1 MQSPPHPLLLVM
13 KYPLPCPS
21 HPPLQN
27 TLAFLP
33 WIISH
38 HHIRPVVLIS
48 GESSPKLLFLCQ
60 SEACYQATV
69 WPNSLK
75 PTPHPPKP
83 QTNTHTHGQT
93 HMFNYSLDSMPKM
106 QLERTFSSSN
116 VRLETVT
123 VTLNQDGRKNK
134 MFFFSCHWYSIHLQL
149 LILKY
154 PAWNTFTFDVC
165 WNPTPTTWA
174 DVMGPKHSNVFS
186 VSLFD

>member
-75 PTPHPPKP
+75 PTPHPPKTP
-83 QTNTHTHGQT
+83 NQHTHTDKHTCSITVLTQCQKCNWSAPSPLLMWDLKQWRWHWIRMEG
-93 HMFNYSLDSMPKM
+93 
-106 QLERTFSSSN
+106 RT
-116 VRLETVT
+116 
-123 VTLNQDGRKNK
+123 KC
-134 MFFFSCHWYSIHLQL
+134 FFFPVTDIPSIYS
-149 LILKY
+149 Y
-154 PAWNTFTFDVC
+154 
-165 WNPTPTTWA
+165 
-174 DVMGPKHSNVFS
+174 
-186 VSLFD
+186 LF